1 MRRIWRTTVLVVC
14 VGFSL
19 LSSIWQPVH
28 GKLRPAAPSQQA
40 VDQAALDAY
49 IETQMRELK
58 IPGLALAI
66 VRGDQIEYM
75 RGYGNADDVGR
86 PVTPQTPFLVAS
98 LSKSFTALG
107 VMQLVEAGK
116 IDLEAPVQTYLP
128 WFQMA
133 DRAASAKLTVRHL
146 LHHTSGFS
154 ELDGALRNLDRNPAE
169 DALEMSVRALSNA
182 RLDIAP
188 GERYEYS
195 NTNYDI
201 LGLLIQTVTGIPY
214 ETYIEEN
221 VFAPLQMENS
231 YTSLEKARA
240 GSSSTGYISLFGL
253 TTNYDRFMP
262 YSRTV
267 VPSAGLFSSAE
278 DMAHYLLVHLNE
290 GRHPQGAALISPA
303 GAAEL
308 HTPGVNIN
316 ENVSYAMGWVTFPFP
331 QLAAANGASEIV
343 PVALSHGGEGANFRS
358 LMVMVPDLQLGVVVL
373 MNKIDQRRAEAH
385 KNIVWNTVML
395 AAGLEPT
402 IVAGSPDFLTR
413 YGQMVGVGLIALLAT
428 SFIGSARLLLRRPLN
443 VTRRTTLAFVILL
456 LLDLAIAGYILLV
469 EMPASET
476 TLALNL
482 TYTLEVALM
491 HLAVLVFTLGWGV
504 IRTGWFLLRLYGQ
517 KGRARE
523 TAFPK
528 TRLPVGPTGR

>member
-14 VGFSL
+14 VGFSM
-19 LSSIWQPVH
+19 LSSCWQHVH

-49 IETQMRELK
+49 IETQMRELR

-75 RGYGNADDVGR
+75 RGYGTADDAGR

-98 LSKSFTALG
+98 LSKSFTALA

-116 IDLEAPVQTYLP
+116 IDLDTPVQAYLP
-128 WFQMA
+128 WFQTT
-133 DRAASAKLTVRHL
+133 DKEASARITVRHL

-154 ELDGALRNLDRNPAE
+154 GLEGAIRNLDRNPAE
-169 DALEMSVRALSNA
+169 DALETSVRALSNT
-182 RLDIAP
+182 RLISAP
-188 GERYEYS
+188 GEQYDYA

-201 LGLLIQTVTGIPY
+201 LGLLIQTVTGKPY
-214 ETYIEEN
+214 ETYIEDN
-221 VFAPLQMENS
+221 IFAPLQMRNS

-240 GSSSTGYISLFGL
+240 GSVSTGYISFFGL
-253 TTNYDRFMP
+253 TTNHDHSMP

-278 DMAHYLLVHLNE
+278 DMGHYLLVHMNE

-303 GAAEL
+303 GATEL

-316 ENVSYAMGWVTFPFP
+316 ENVRYAMGWVIFPFP
-331 QLAAANGASEIV
+331 QLAAANGASEAV
-343 PVALSHGGEGANFRS
+343 PVALSHGGAGANFRS
-358 LMVMVPDLQLGVVVL
+358 LMVMVPDLRLGVIVL
-373 MNKIDQRRAEAH
+373 INKIDNRREEAYDH
-385 KNIVWNTVML
+385 VVWNTVLL

-402 IVAGSPDFLTR
+402 MVAGSPGFLAR
-413 YGQMVGVGLIALLAT
+413 YGQIVGIGLIALLAV
-428 SFIGSARLLLRRPLN
+428 SFVWSARFLFRRPIN
-443 VTRRTTLAFVILL
+443 RSRRTTLTFVILL

-482 TYTLEVALM
+482 TYSLEVALM
-491 HLAVLVFTLGWGV
+491 HIAVLVFTLGWG
-504 IRTGWFLLRLYGQ
+504 LLRTVLLL
-517 KGRARE
+517 A
-523 TAFPK
+523 
-528 TRLPVGPTGR
+528 RLPKKSELARQIG